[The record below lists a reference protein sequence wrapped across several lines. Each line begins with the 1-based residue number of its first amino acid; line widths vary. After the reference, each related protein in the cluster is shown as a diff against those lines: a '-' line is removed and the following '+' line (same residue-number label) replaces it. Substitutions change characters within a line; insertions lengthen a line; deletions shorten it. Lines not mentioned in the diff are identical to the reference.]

1 MTIKPTSPTRF
12 ARAPDVVSR
21 RIRGEHVLV
30 PIRRSSAALDSL
42 YTLNATAGFIWEKAG
57 DGVDPATLARELAA
71 TYEVDAATAAADV
84 ERTLAELVAA
94 GALVPQTGAR

>member
-1 MTIKPTSPTRF
+1 MTMESAAARRF

-30 PIRRSSAALDSL
+30 PIRRSSAALDSI

-57 DGVDPATLARELAA
+57 AGESPAAIARELAA
-71 TYEVDAATAAADV
+71 AFAVDESAAAADV
-84 ERTLAELVAA
+84 ARTINDLLAA
-94 GALVPQTGAR
+94 GALVRAGN

>member
-1 MTIKPTSPTRF
+1 MAMESAAARRF

-57 DGVDPATLARELAA
+57 EGLDAAALARELAA
-71 TYEVDAATAAADV
+71 AYEVDAATAAADV

-94 GALVPQTGAR
+94 GALVPQEGAR